1 MIVFRNAR
9 LIDCRGGPPQENQS
23 IAVTDGKISA
33 VGPAAALD
41 LPSDATEV
49 DLGGKTLLPGFID
62 CHVHI
67 LWNPDPKA
75 ILPRPSKIPLRDY
88 HYFKARSLLYGARA
102 AKMTVEAGFT
112 TIRDVAAPNDSIF
125 ALRDAIAAGEYMGP
139 RIVATGACI
148 THTGGHGLESD
159 NDMSI
164 RADGAQEVF
173 KAVRQQITAGADAI
187 KFMGGTRPAL
197 SPPFRGRPG
206 YTTEEMKPGVDE
218 SHRAGLKVAAH
229 AHSSTEGIKYSIL
242 AGVDSVEHGFPL
254 DDEAAEMMVERGA
267 YLVPTLAVNPAAI
280 QAIEEGHW
288 TFPGSEEQ
296 IYRMKDFALE
306 SMALAKK
313 HGVKVALG
321 TDAAMPLVMHGD
333 NAWEFELMVEHGLT
347 PMEAI
352 LAGTRNAAE
361 NIDLLDE
368 IGTIEAG
375 KEADIVVVAG
385 DPLEDISVLRDQ
397 DCVKLVLQA
406 GKVIKDAGVLS
417 ASDQ

>member
-1 MIVFRNAR
+1 MLVFRNAR
-9 LIDCRGGPPQENQS
+9 LIDCRGGPPQANQS
-23 IAVTDGKISA
+23 IAVADGKISA
-33 VGPAAALD
+33 VGPPEAVAA
-41 LPSDATEV
+41 PPDATEV

-67 LWNPDPKA
+67 TMNPDPKA
-75 ILPRPSKIPLRDY
+75 VLPRPSKIPLRDY
-88 HYFKARSLLYGARA
+88 AYFKARGLLYAARA
-102 AKMTVEAGFT
+102 ARMTVEAGFT

-125 ALRDAIAAGEYMGP
+125 ALRDAIAAGDYVGP
-139 RIVATGACI
+139 RILATGACI
-148 THTGGHGLESD
+148 THTGGHGLEYDSD
-159 NDMSI
+159 MAI
-164 RADGAQEVF
+164 RADGAHEVF

-187 KFMGGTRPAL
+187 KLMGGTRPAL

-218 SHRAGLKVAAH
+218 SHRAGLKVAVH

-254 DDEAAEMMVERGA
+254 DAEAAEMMVARGT

-280 QAIEEGHW
+280 QAIEDGHW
-288 TFPGSEEQ
+288 TFPGSEDQ
-296 IYRMKDFALE
+296 IYRMRDFALE
-306 SMALAKK
+306 SMALAKQ
-313 HGVKVALG
+313 HGVKIALG

-347 PMEAI
+347 PLESL

-361 NIDLLDE
+361 NLDLLDE

-375 KEADIVVVAG
+375 KQADIVVVDG
-385 DPLEDISVLRDQ
+385 DPLENISVLRDQ
-397 DCVKLVLQA
+397 NRIKLVLQA
-406 GKVIKDAGVLS
+406 GEVIKDAGVLS
-417 ASDQ
+417 AAE